1 VRRWSPGPALPRK
14 RRLAMALRLAAAAAG
29 RREART
35 RPALTAA
42 NLPPV
47 RGRLEIVRDARGI
60 AHVWAEHERDLYAA
74 LGFLQAADRFT
85 QLDLLRHI
93 GAGRLCE
100 LFGNLRAP
108 ARGDEIF
115 SGRCVADLD
124 GFLRPLDFEAASHR
138 DLEKMPARARACVEA
153 FAEGVNAALRA
164 MDGVYPAEYL
174 LLGRVRPWH
183 PADCLVAARASGFT
197 VTLVN
202 LENELTFDAVRG
214 HAGDALARLLH
225 PDAPWENAPRLER
238 RGEGSL
244 PEAPVHLPS
253 AGSNNWAVSGARSAS
268 GAPVLANDPH
278 VPLVPLPT
286 YWYPVHLE
294 CPEYRVQGGCFPGYP
309 AFGFGH
315 NGHLAW
321 GCTTGFRDAWDL
333 VRIHR
338 LPGDPTRYRTPGGA
352 TGVITAHRERRAARF
367 GRRVEL
373 RWEACAH
380 GVLYPGWTHHDGVDL
395 AVRFVPSDAGRY
407 LAGYLALAAARTL
420 EEQRAALAEIH
431 EGPFDFNHV
440 WAHRDGA
447 IGWQLF
453 GRLPRRRRDGLFVRD
468 AHDPD
473 AQWDGFVPFEE
484 MPRIENPARGYL
496 ATANACTDP
505 AQCDARVA
513 TLAHFEPRHRQD
525 QIEARLAATPAHR
538 ARDSMAIQADV
549 RADYAPALR
558 DALLALLEPLP
569 PPDTREGRA
578 CRLLAAWD
586 GGFGADSAA
595 AAIFW
600 FTRRALSDA
609 CFRALLGPK
618 VGKRFADGRRALPR
632 LERLL
637 LDPADPLRAEIERA
651 AGRPL
656 AALAGEALR
665 AALDRIERH
674 CGPEPEGWRWGA
686 IQRARLGT
694 LLAELPWLGPRLLAL
709 DAPFPGDE
717 YTVHPSRPLDEGR
730 RLRAFVGA
738 TSRFVCDLG
747 RPDEAWFAHSG
758 GPSGDPGSAWHA
770 NLSEPWSRFEWFR
783 SALGPPERVEDPVE
797 HVVIAPRDRGRA

>member
-1 VRRWSPGPALPRK
+1 
-14 RRLAMALRLAAAAAG
+14 MALRLAAAALG
-29 RREART
+29 RRHVGT
-35 RPALTAA
+35 RPALVAA

-47 RGRLEIVRDARGI
+47 HGRLEIVRDARGI

-225 PDAPWENAPRLER
+225 PDAPWEHAPRLER

-338 LPGDPTRYRTPGGA
+338 LPGDPTRYRTPGGGA
-352 TGVITAHRERRAARF
+352 GTITAHRERRAARF

-407 LAGYLALAAARTL
+407 LAGYLALAAARTV

-484 MPRIENPARGYL
+484 MPRVENPARGYL

-538 ARDSMAIQADV
+538 ASDSMAIQADV
-549 RADYAPALR
+549 RADYAPAQR

-569 PPDTREGRA
+569 SPDTREGRA
-578 CRLLAAWD
+578 CRILAAWD

-674 CGPEPEGWRWGA
+674 CGPKPEGWRWGA